1 MNSDLTEDRPSA
13 EDGAATVPTLEPIPA
28 PSAEVLRKNPWRNP
42 AQWEVWADREIQG
55 LSRSFNHLLPFDM
68 TLSRPATKDG
78 KHPAMAIDIR
88 VVFDCHVVTEA
99 FDPQIHPSP
108 VPAEETWYDA
118 SKAMRVYHAD
128 RYQRSQGLPQLLKD
142 MTTGKN
148 PRCFETT
155 RNNFMVLERQGI
167 AQSIEY
173 YHVFF
178 DLYRSPRGQG
188 GGARLILYVQS
199 AYLKDVPMRSRR
211 TDSTL
216 FAAVCAKK
224 MGL

>member
-1 MNSDLTEDRPSA
+1 MTEDRPSA

-55 LSRSFNHLLPFDM
+55 LSCSFNHLLPFDM

-78 KHPAMAIDIR
+78 KHPAMSIDIR

-99 FDPQIHPSP
+99 FDPQVHPSP

-118 SKAMRVYHAD
+118 SNVMRVYHAD
-128 RYQRSQGLPQLLKD
+128 RFQLSQGLPQLIKD
-142 MTTGKN
+142 MAASGKN

-155 RNNFMVLERQGI
+155 RNNFMVLEKQGN

-178 DLYRSPRGQG
+178 DLYRSPRVQE